1 VLPVLCILWSWIIRK
16 LGTKYRLTNY
26 RLFKET
32 GLLSREINEVELV
45 RVDDVSVRQNIL
57 QRIFNVGVI
66 TVIAPHDQTEPRLEL
81 LGIENPIEVKELIR
95 NNVRRRRQGS
105 LNVEN
110 L

>member
-1 VLPVLCILWSWIIRK
+1 M
-16 LGTKYRLTNY
+16 
-26 RLFKET
+26 
-32 GLLSREINEVELV
+32 
-45 RVDDVSVRQNIL
+45 
-57 QRIFNVGVI
+57 
-66 TVIAPHDQTEPRLEL
+66 EL